1 MLTPYRR
8 INVPVKDF
16 QTLDLLNKVSLS
28 FNTLMN
34 ARFIRTAYE
43 GMELPHGTRGIIDS
57 ITQENAYYRANGY
70 LFTEL
75 YTAVLAMAEFVYKC
89 RTELLPNIKFFLT
102 GAKINESDRLREE
115 MAADNFKANLDV
127 LADQVNALYL
137 HVVQIDKESHT
148 VKPPVYRRIPE
159 LSRLGQLLTESVKG
173 LIR

>member
-1 MLTPYRR
+1 M
-8 INVPVKDF
+8 PVKDF
-16 QTLDLLNKVSLS
+16 QTLDLLNKVSVS

-34 ARFIRTAYE
+34 ARFIRSAYE
-43 GMELPHGTRGIIDS
+43 AMELNHGTKAIIDA

-75 YTAVLAMAEFVYKC
+75 YTAILALAEYVYKC
-89 RTELLPNIKFFLT
+89 RTEILPNVRFFLS

-127 LADQVNALYL
+127 LADQIHALYL
-137 HVVQIDKESHT
+137 HLVQIDKKTHV
-148 VKPPVYRRIPE
+148 VKPPVYQRIPE

-173 LIR
+173 LIH